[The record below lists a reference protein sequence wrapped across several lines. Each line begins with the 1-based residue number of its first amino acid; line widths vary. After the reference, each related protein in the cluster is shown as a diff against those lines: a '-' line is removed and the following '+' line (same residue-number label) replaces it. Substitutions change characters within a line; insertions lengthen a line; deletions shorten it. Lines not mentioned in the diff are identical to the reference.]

1 MYKRQQLN
9 SGKQYMYNYTI
20 ATRFLDKYGSRTPV
34 SGFDAGRIIRV
45 GEKDK
50 QGRLVE
56 AQISDL
62 AWEYPDVTRYSVDEE
77 HSAFKIADTNYS
89 YDEDLFVV
97 SDGSPLQLSDL
108 TALDTLR
115 VDVYKRQVP

>member
-1 MYKRQQLN
+1 
-9 SGKQYMYNYTI
+9 MYNYTI
-20 ATRFLDKYGSRTPV
+20 ATRFLDKYGSRMSV

-77 HSAFKIADTNYS
+77 HGAFKIADANYS

-97 SDGSPLQLSDL
+97 SDGSPSSF
-108 TALDTLR
+108 R
-115 VDVYKRQVP
+115 I